1 MLIMILEPPNS
12 VLRSNNGAKFTFPQP
27 FRFGFDRDEIFTRLG
42 YRASMSQAYRFLS
55 FAFVASDLLLEVDG
69 ERRISFAA
77 GAAAGPGEAKAYV
90 GCALD
95 ELLGKASAWSLNR
108 ALSDLK
114 SGQRVGPID
123 VLVRCGSNQV
133 RKASVR
139 GFQTPQLAPS
149 VSLGLC
155 WNGPAFATPSAPPIL
170 QADAFVEA
178 TRDALGVLDQPAAL
192 AFVEVAG
199 LGQPGAEAARQSVEA
214 ALQDAAVDGRTA
226 TRLTDERFAVLR
238 SAGDARS
245 LAALVT
251 EACAAENLAVSPVVS
266 EQTLDP
272 TVAAPPTLRALRFAL
287 SACIEQGVEGSGP
300 AFSEQLARTLKDA
313 SRFALIV
320 RDRAFEIHY
329 QPIVDLKT
337 RAVHHHEVL
346 ARFASGD
353 TAATIRLAEEL
364 DMIRAF
370 DLAVLEKSL
379 RTLRQPG
386 AGLVKLAINVSGAS
400 LVDDDYVEA
409 VLKRTALN
417 ADDRRRLMVEV
428 TETAALEDMDAVGAR
443 LQRLRQAGIKL
454 CIDDFGSGAASYEY
468 LRRLPV
474 DVVKLDGRLT
484 RSVDDERTRTMLAH
498 LVELCRTLSVKIV
511 AEQIETQAIADALAN
526 LGVDLGQ
533 GWLYAKPAPEPV
545 KMIAE
550 PGGSAARRTGTV
562 AGWG

>member
-1 MLIMILEPPNS
+1 M
-12 VLRSNNGAKFTFPQP
+12 RQ
-27 FRFGFDRDEIFTRLG
+27 
-42 YRASMSQAYRFLS
+42 ASRFLS
-55 FAFVASDLLLEVDG
+55 LAFVASDLLLEIDG
-69 ERRISFAA
+69 ERRIVFAA
-77 GAAAGPGEAKAYV
+77 GASAAPDLAATAHV
-90 GCALD
+90 GQTLED
-95 ELLGKASAWSLNR
+95 WLGRASAWDLR
-108 ALSDLK
+108 QALTGLK
-114 SGQRVGPID
+114 PGRRIGPVELRVP
-123 VLVRCGSNQV
+123 CGAGRV

-139 GFQTPQLAPS
+139 GFQTPELAPS

-155 WNGPAFATPSAPPIL
+155 WDGTAFEV
-170 QADAFVEA
+170 ADAPAPMLDADGFAEA
-178 TRDALGVLDQPAAL
+178 ARDTLAALGEPATL

-199 LGQPGAEAARQSVEA
+199 LGDPGAEAARQSVEA

-226 TRLTDERFAVLR
+226 ARLTDDRFAVLR
-238 SAGDARS
+238 GAGDARS
-245 LAALVT
+245 LAALVA
-251 EACAAENLAVSPVVS
+251 EACAAENLIASPIVG
-266 EQTLDP
+266 EQAIDTS
-272 TVAAPPTLRALRFAL
+272 VAAPPTMLALRFAL
-287 SACIEQGVEGSGP
+287 SACIEKGVEGSG
-300 AFSEQLARTLKDA
+300 AVFSEQLAKTLKDA
-313 SRFALIV
+313 NRFALIV
-320 RDRAFEIHY
+320 RDRAFDIHY

-370 DLAVLEKSL
+370 DLVVLEKAM

-386 AGLVKLAINVSGAS
+386 SGLIKLAINVSGAS
-400 LVDDDYVEA
+400 LVDDDYVEQ

-417 ADDRRRLMVEV
+417 PDDRRRLMVEV

-474 DVVKLDGRLT
+474 DVIKLDGQLT
-484 RSVDDERTRTMLAH
+484 RSIDDERTRTMLAH

-511 AEQIETQAIADALAN
+511 AEQIETQSIADTLAD
-526 LGVDLGQ
+526 LGIDLGQ
-533 GWLYAKPAPEPV
+533 GWLYAKPSPDPIKVIPE
-545 KMIAE
+545 I
-550 PGGSAARRTGTV
+550 GGAARRTGVV